1 MRKRLIVLSLLA
13 VSLLCSGYIYK
24 GDRSKIEFTVS
35 EDYVSDDDFLGTV
48 KLNGNYIKLPCTT
61 NLLLDQGFT
70 VEDKFSRFNPLS
82 TSYSSDL
89 YDNKGRCLELVVEN
103 NEDKYMDI
111 KDCNVY
117 EIEYDGTKD
126 ESYGYIDFSVQ
137 GVKVGDSVST
147 AKSILGEPG
156 STWTYEGITYAT
168 YETPKKDVEIELGY
182 DSIVKTIK
190 VTVDSP
196 DQEYQYAHELDTGM
210 TFDTPTDQVPI
221 HFNVHIFFAFIGVAI
236 LIVLGTIA
244 GIVVYALRK
253 QKHEQDMEIL
263 NTPIDEEDD
272 DT

>member
-1 MRKRLIVLSLLA
+1 MKKRLIVLSLLA
-13 VSLLCSGYIYK
+13 VSLLCSCNRYK

-70 VEDKFSRFNPLS
+70 IEDKFSRFNPLS

-89 YDNKGRCLELVVEN
+89 YDNRGRCLELVVEN

-117 EIEYDGTKD
+117 EIEYDGTND

-156 STWTYEGITYAT
+156 STWTFEGMTYAT

-182 DSIVKTIK
+182 DSIIKTIK
-190 VTVDSP
+190 VAVDSP
-196 DQEYQYAHELDTGM
+196 DQEYQYAYERDTGS
-210 TFDTPTDQVPI
+210 TTDPVPI
-221 HFNVHIFFAFIGVAI
+221 HFNIRIFVTFIGVAI
-236 LIVLGTIA
+236 LMVLGTITGA
-244 GIVVYALRK
+244 VVYALRK